1 MSSPDADAVVLLP
14 ATGGFLVDIVITGR
28 RTEVTERFRRQA
40 EEKLVKVSQFNPG
53 AHRIDVELSHERN
66 PRQSSQCER
75 VEITVRDKGPVI
87 RAEAC
92 AEDPLAA
99 LDIAFGK
106 LLERLRRMGDRKK
119 VHHGR
124 HAPVSVRGA
133 GLLPT
138 SEPAGHG
145 VEVAAT
151 VAGGGIGLA
160 VAERSAL
167 NGNQLNGDHVHDSDG
182 TIRDGHLHDSQL
194 PGSSRAGTAVADPA
208 FDELADL
215 ADRGDL
221 PEGAEDLADS
231 PVVIRTK
238 DHTATPMTID
248 QALYEMELVGHD
260 FYLFVDAACGKP
272 SVVYRRR
279 GWNYGVI
286 RLALAPVAQ
295 EEMARQS

>member
-1 MSSPDADAVVLLP
+1 
-14 ATGGFLVDIVITGR
+14 VDIVITGR
-28 RTEVTERFRRQA
+28 RTEVTDRFRRLA
-40 EEKLVKVSQFNPG
+40 EEKLAKVSQFTPS
-53 AHRIDVELSHERN
+53 AYRIDVELSHERN
-66 PRQSSQCER
+66 PRQSSHCER

-92 AEDPLAA
+92 AEDPLAS

-124 HAPVSVRGA
+124 HAPVTVRGSNMLS
-133 GLLPT
+133 G
-138 SEPAGHG
+138 SVPAESVGSG
-145 VEVAAT
+145 VGT
-151 VAGGGIGLA
+151 A
-160 VAERSAL
+160 VAERPTDDGDHRHDSS
-167 NGNQLNGDHVHDSDG
+167 NDHVHGASNGSRRSGGVAVEDSD
-182 TIRDGHLHDSQL
+182 
-194 PGSSRAGTAVADPA
+194 
-208 FDELADL
+208 FDDL
-215 ADRGDL
+215 AELVGRPDL

-286 RLALAPVAQ
+286 RLALEQ
-295 EEMARQS
+295 EAATQPS